1 MEFQQFPEK
10 ILEFYYLSMNLV
22 KTDSS
27 VRTKSDLSKL
37 LSVLAISSLN
47 KELIIK
53 KFDLLW
59 SLQTTAQLLD
69 FYVRS
74 GGYYFSV

>member
-1 MEFQQFPEK
+1 
-10 ILEFYYLSMNLV
+10 MNLV

-37 LSVLAISSLN
+37 LSALAISSLN

-59 SLQTTAQLLD
+59 SLQTTAQPLD
-69 FYVRS
+69 FYVTS
-74 GGYYFSV
+74 GGYYFSVY